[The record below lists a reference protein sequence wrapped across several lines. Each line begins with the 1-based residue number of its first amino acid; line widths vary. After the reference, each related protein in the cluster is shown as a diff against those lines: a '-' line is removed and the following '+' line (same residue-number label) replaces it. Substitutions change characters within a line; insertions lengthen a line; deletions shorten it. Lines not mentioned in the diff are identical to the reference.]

1 MRLSSF
7 KVLDNPNDIT
17 KGFTQ
22 LFYNAVN
29 RLDGFGITD
38 GSPLLLESEVIHGC
52 IRNLRNLGKKVRY
65 ITNIENANIES
76 CKKISEI
83 VELRHLDNIQGGI
96 IINDFEYLGLL
107 ESRNDGPDSSPIHI
121 YSKNKWL
128 AEQQKLIFDM
138 LWEKAIPAKIRIKQI
153 EQGLERDVCELI
165 TDENSIM
172 IKYEQ
177 ALNSLTKELCIF
189 YSVSDEDV
197 SNEWIGQKISE
208 IIKHVSKSKSKDI
221 KITVIVLT
229 NSSINGAAPLTEF
242 SQIRQ
247 DYDIRIKYISKE
259 SANFPLSRDRMILTI
274 DRKELFISEIKSFEE
289 ISHSIFENDIN
300 FTIHSN
306 SGSVVSVYNAILEML
321 WSQDELYKKSEM
333 AITQLKLQDKLQ
345 KEFVHN
351 FANGLRNP
359 IQPILGFSEILL
371 EKKEDFNKYGDILDI
386 INACAQKLTK
396 HVNNMIDITE
406 IENETFLLNK
416 ETFDL
421 VKLIREITKQLK
433 KNILSITKKNF
444 SISTNVDSLM
454 IYADKNRMKFTI
466 ENVITN
472 AVDIPDSNN
481 IKIFVETTRSSSSQ
495 NDDKNQYFVTVTII
509 DDGTGID
516 RMVLPRLF
524 SKFVADSRDGL
535 GLGLY
540 LAKNIIDRHGGEMW
554 AENNENGKGA
564 VIRFSLPIS

>member
-1 MRLSSF
+1 MSSF
-7 KVLDNPNDIT
+7 RILDNQKDIT

-22 LFYNAVN
+22 LLYNAVN
-29 RLDGFGITD
+29 HLDGFGITD
-38 GSPLLLESEVIHGC
+38 PTPLILESEVIQGC
-52 IRNLRNLGKKVRY
+52 IRNLRDLGKRVRY

-83 VELRHLDNIQGGI
+83 VELRHLDKIQGGI

-107 ESRNDGPDSSPIHI
+107 ESRNDGPASNPIHI

-128 AEQQKLIFDM
+128 VEQQRLIFDM
-138 LWEKAIPAKIRIKQI
+138 LWEKSIPAKIRVKQI

-172 IKYEQ
+172 TKYEQ
-177 ALNSLTKELCIF
+177 ALRLLVKELRIF
-189 YSVSDEDV
+189 YSASEDDV
-197 SNEWIGQKISE
+197 PNEWIGQKISE
-208 IIKHVSKSKSKDI
+208 IIRHISKSKSKDM
-221 KITVIVLT
+221 KIIIIVLT
-229 NSSINGAAPLTEF
+229 NSSIDGKAPLTGF
-242 SQIRQ
+242 SQIGQ
-247 DYDIRIKYISKE
+247 DYDVRIKYMTKE
-259 SANFPLSRDRMILTI
+259 PVNFQLSRDLMILTV
-274 DRKELFISEIKSFEE
+274 DRKELFISELKNFEE
-289 ISHSIFENDIN
+289 ISRSTFENDIN

-306 SGSVVSVYNAILEML
+306 SGSVVSTYNTILDMM
-321 WSQDELYKKSEM
+321 WSQDELYKKSEV

-359 IQPILGFSEILL
+359 LQPILGFSEILL
-371 EKKEDFNKYGDILDI
+371 EKKEDFSGYGDILDI
-386 INACAQKLTK
+386 INACAQKLAK

-406 IENETFLLNK
+406 IENETFILHK

-421 VKLIREITKQLK
+421 VKLIRDVTKQIK
-433 KNILSITKKNF
+433 KNILSVTKKNF
-444 SISTNVDSLM
+444 CISTNVDSMM
-454 IYADKNRMKFTI
+454 INADKNRMKFTI

-472 AVDIPDSNN
+472 AVDIPNSNN
-481 IKIFVETTRSSSSQ
+481 IKILVETTRSSSSQ
-495 NDDKNQYFVTVTII
+495 NGDKNQCFVFVTVI

-516 RMVLPRLF
+516 RMILPRLF

-540 LAKNIIDRHGGEMW
+540 LAKYIIQKHGGEMW

-564 VIRFSLPIS
+564 TIRFSLPIP